1 MKSSEIWEK
10 HTINHRE
17 IVLWKKIK
25 GTGGETS
32 ISVDVNESVFKKQL
46 DTLIEQK
53 QINIGH
59 LIMPKTIENLFWK
72 IMNSSKSF
80 NAHGRKI
87 SLYPL
92 RKTLLKRL
100 KPYKRYSDENYYQ
113 TFPMD
118 QCINLLQRCDL

>member
-17 IVLWKKIK
+17 IVSWKKIK

>member
-1 MKSSEIWEK
+1 
-10 HTINHRE
+10 
-17 IVLWKKIK
+17 
-25 GTGGETS
+25 
-32 ISVDVNESVFKKQL
+32 
-46 DTLIEQK
+46 
-53 QINIGH
+53 
-59 LIMPKTIENLFWK
+59 MPKTIENLFWK

-113 TFPMD
+113 TFSMD

>member
-1 MKSSEIWEK
+1 
-10 HTINHRE
+10 
-17 IVLWKKIK
+17 
-25 GTGGETS
+25 
-32 ISVDVNESVFKKQL
+32 
-46 DTLIEQK
+46 
-53 QINIGH
+53 
-59 LIMPKTIENLFWK
+59 
-72 IMNSSKSF
+72 MNSSKSF

-100 KPYKRYSDENYYQ
+100 KPYKRYGDENYYQ